1 MFGRMFR
8 ASRRQ
13 SHPWEMEDTDSCTAP
28 ARTGPP
34 GRTAPNTSP
43 GIEENARA
51 APSRDGARRPRRAE
65 EPQWTSASCGVF
77 AVRVRRLRG
86 VASHQHVAGLEQHAL
101 ALQDEGVNLSQPPN
115 GDGNVMGIDLTS
127 TEGVHS
133 SVHIEVPM
141 PAIKV
146 GVREFR
152 EQIARFLESDAPV
165 AVTRRGETLGVYV
178 PTPRKSVKSADM
190 TELRAAADRL
200 AAALS
205 DVDEE
210 EIVAEFKQMR
220 RGRKA
225 AAR

>member
-1 MFGRMFR
+1 
-8 ASRRQ
+8 
-13 SHPWEMEDTDSCTAP
+13 ME
-28 ARTGPP
+28 
-34 GRTAPNTSP
+34 
-43 GIEENARA
+43 
-51 APSRDGARRPRRAE
+51 
-65 EPQWTSASCGVF
+65 
-77 AVRVRRLRG
+77 
-86 VASHQHVAGLEQHAL
+86 
-101 ALQDEGVNLSQPPN
+101 
-115 GDGNVMGIDLTS
+115 GDVMGIDFIS
-127 TEGVHS
+127 AEGVHS
-133 SVHIEVPM
+133 CVHMEVPM

-152 EQIARFLESDAPV
+152 EQIARFLESDTPV

-178 PTPRKSVKSADM
+178 PTPRKSVKSADT